1 MIYIKGQ
8 GVFAMSRR
16 LFIQSRF
23 FMHRSLIA
31 QMMLIGAF
39 WLLGEVIA
47 RYAHLPL
54 PGGIIGL
61 GLVLLALG
69 FGWLSL
75 SSMKRGANWLLAEM
89 LLFFIPAVLAL
100 LDHKEFIGFL
110 GLKILLVIL
119 AGTLVVMSVT
129 ALTIDLCYRWT
140 LRHEQR

>member
-1 MIYIKGQ
+1 MG
-8 GVFAMSRR
+8 RR
-16 LFIQSRF
+16 LLIQSRF
-23 FMHRSLIA
+23 FMHHNLIA
-31 QMMLIGAF
+31 QMLLIGLF
-39 WLLGEVIA
+39 WFIGEIIA
-47 RYAHLPL
+47 RFTHIPL

-89 LLFFIPAVLAL
+89 LLFFVPAVLAL
-100 LDHKEFIGFL
+100 LDHKEFIGLL

-119 AGTLVVMSVT
+119 AGTFVVMSVT

-140 LRHEQR
+140 LRHEKH